1 MDDFSLHFISMMGLF
16 VSALAVGS
24 QAGRWLS
31 SLVGKIFPE
40 HVARLEESR
49 KTK

>member
-1 MDDFSLHFISMMGLF
+1 MDDFSLNFIGMAGVFLG
-16 VSALAVGS
+16 VLAVGS

-31 SLVGKIFPE
+31 SIVGKLFPE